1 MLDDDLPEPLPCPGA
16 IDHVARVLT
25 AWKGRANYA
34 RWTAQETK
42 PWDGWAGPS
51 RVIRTTPAG
60 EPDEPD
66 DDPGRVQ
73 TWDDIRHHQER
84 MAAA

>member
-1 MLDDDLPEPLPCPGA
+1 MLDDELPEPLPCPAA
-16 IDHVARVLT
+16 IDHVARVLID
-25 AWKGRANYA
+25 WRRRANCA
-34 RWTAQETK
+34 RWTEQEVR
-42 PWDGWAGPS
+42 PPDAWAGPS
-51 RVIRTTPAG
+51 RVIRAAPTY

-66 DDPGRVQ
+66 HGSRHAP